1 MYPKCLYS
9 KGMVLAIYIMLD
21 LKLEFCLNY
30 LLLTFL
36 SAATEEANGVL
47 GDSPGNREIR
57 TMGWVA
63 EQVQMP
69 DVRRLEWKPVFAA
82 LTDKDIL
89 LYDMVPWTCD
99 DWASPYISHPLL
111 ATR

>member
-1 MYPKCLYS
+1 M
-9 KGMVLAIYIMLD
+9 D
-21 LKLEFCLNY
+21 
-30 LLLTFL
+30 
-36 SAATEEANGVL
+36 EANEVL
-47 GDSPGNREIR
+47 SSSPGNREIR
-57 TMGWVA
+57 TMGWLS

-89 LYDMVPWTCD
+89 LYDTVPWSCE

-111 ATR
+111 ATRLVTVLFF